1 MTKTR
6 IYKVTNHATG
16 AIRLVDAYNK
26 WQAVEWVAR
35 DDYSAETV
43 TASEMLQLNQ
53 SGIECEKAAVAAKVQ
68 HVAD

>member
-6 IYKVTNHATG
+6 IYKVTNH
-16 AIRLVDAYNK
+16 
-26 WQAVEWVAR
+26 
-35 DDYSAETV
+35 SAETV

-68 HVAD
+68 HVAE